1 MAPRAKRSNFNGAR
15 CRKAKRQAASNER
28 WLHLGAG
35 GVSTRDTLQT
45 TWEWAALA
53 GSITAMMTTMT
64 LVIQAIA
71 GDQDDADLSDA
82 LWEAVEALTI
92 VCTGYGGLVGSL
104 LPS

>member
-15 CRKAKRQAASNER
+15 RRKAKRQASSNER

-45 TWEWAALA
+45 AWEWAALA

-71 GDQDDADLSDA
+71 GD
-82 LWEAVEALTI
+82 
-92 VCTGYGGLVGSL
+92 
-104 LPS
+104 